1 MVTESLPASSPSPP
15 NISAPSPLGEAF
27 TDPESKKKQSI
38 KPSTACIIGD
48 SISANLDRKVIANA
62 IGKEVRNARAYSSI
76 EDTSENEAKDK
87 TKFPDK
93 MFHDV
98 IKAELEK
105 APTDMLIIQ
114 SGSVEITNMKVTGD
128 NPMKYGEYFKQ
139 QAVVAATNL
148 FTAVSDALVSNPEL
162 KKAIIMKQIPRYD
175 PTSVDPNSIKAALSQ
190 LFNDTL
196 VQLWLGSTLKDRLSI
211 GTHSLECHGG
221 IRDSRYRN
229 GKKYDGIHMFGPS
242 GRKSYTESVLN
253 IIKNTGNIQNS
264 PPKYFRRFHLA
275 ADQNKP
281 RDKYH
286 CPTQDT
292 DHLKDNDVRSYANV
306 TQSNV
311 YTVPTANRFSTLNQ
325 ENY

>member
-1 MVTESLPASSPSPP
+1 
-15 NISAPSPLGEAF
+15 
-27 TDPESKKKQSI
+27 
-38 KPSTACIIGD
+38 
-48 SISANLDRKVIANA
+48 
-62 IGKEVRNARAYSSI
+62 
-76 EDTSENEAKDK
+76 
-87 TKFPDK
+87 
-93 MFHDV
+93 
-98 IKAELEK
+98 
-105 APTDMLIIQ
+105 
-114 SGSVEITNMKVTGD
+114 
-128 NPMKYGEYFKQ
+128 
-139 QAVVAATNL
+139 
-148 FTAVSDALVSNPEL
+148 
-162 KKAIIMKQIPRYD
+162 MKQIPRYD

-190 LFNDTL
+190 LFNVTL

-221 IRDSRYRN
+221 IRDARYRY

-253 IIKNTGNIQNS
+253 IIKSNGNIKNS
-264 PPKYFRRFHLA
+264 PPKYFRCFHQA

-292 DHLKDNDVRSYANV
+292 DHQKDKDVRSYANV